1 MNQDRSRSNMEKSK
15 EGIEGLQQVTEND
28 NNNEKQ
34 TLLKPVITKQDSA
47 EKEEQEFTE
56 EELAKLR
63 NVMSLGFKK
72 QDTTSEMLLA
82 QEEQN

>member
-1 MNQDRSRSNMEKSK
+1 
-15 EGIEGLQQVTEND
+15 
-28 NNNEKQ
+28 
-34 TLLKPVITKQDSA
+34 LKPDLTKKDGS
-47 EKEEQEFTE
+47 EEEQEFTE

-82 QEEQN
+82 QEE